1 MLTVNWLGLF
11 YLRLKFGLVFFA
23 YGGHRFGL
31 FYLRFPPGRK
41 LGLVLVAFFNRD
53 WRYYS
58 CDCPPIAQYPPNF
71 PDGRLSCDSPP
82 QGSPYMAPLSRFA
95 LLRCT
100 ACIVAVGQSQWLR
113 KTSLDPPCGTIAATL
128 PPPPKHGTVTA
139 TDPTFLQPEM
149 LYPTVTQ
156 FYHCSTVF
164 VVLLPFLHLG
174 SRATLS
180 LK

>member
-1 MLTVNWLGLF
+1 MESSLNQKVSPPRANSHAGVLF
-11 YLRLKFGLVFFA
+11 LVCSSHLRMHHSPHLSGFL
-23 YGGHRFGL
+23 
-31 FYLRFPPGRK
+31 
-41 LGLVLVAFFNRD
+41 NRD

-58 CDCPPIAQYPPNF
+58 CDCPPIARYPPNF

-82 QGSPYMAPLSRFA
+82 QSPPYMAPLSRFA

-128 PPPPKHGTVTA
+128 PPPPKHGTVSA
-139 TDPTFLQPEM
+139 TEPTFLQPEM

-164 VVLLPFLHLG
+164 VLHPFLHLG
-174 SRATLS
+174 SGATLS